1 MPTSYTPP
9 LRDMKFVLHEL
20 LNVTDE
26 LKMLPAHAEVDAAT
40 IDAVLEEGGKFAA
53 EVLAPINQSGDREG
67 CVHDRET
74 RSVRTP
80 AGYKEAYAKYVE
92 GGWPALAADAEFG
105 GQGLP
110 HIVNQAFYEML
121 NSANQAWTMYPGL
134 SHGAY
139 ECLHAHGTPEQQRTY
154 LPKIVSGEWTGTM
167 CLTEPHC
174 GTDLG
179 LLRTKAE
186 PVIGGEA
193 DGTYRI
199 TGSKIFISAGEHD
212 MAPNIVHLVL
222 ARLPDAPPGS
232 KGISLFVVPKF
243 LVNADGSPGARNGI
257 FAAGIE
263 HKMGI
268 NGSATCQLV
277 LENAVGTLVGEPHK
291 GLSAMFVMMNA
302 ARIGVGMQGLG
313 LTEVAYQN
321 AVAYAKDRLQMR
333 SLSGTK
339 APDKPADP
347 IIVHPDVRKMLLTA
361 RAYAEGGRALAMWTT
376 LQIDKALNTD
386 DEDERKECEDLVAL
400 ITPIVKAFLTD
411 NAWIATSHC
420 MQVFGG
426 HGYVKEWGMEQY
438 VRDARINMI
447 YEGTNT
453 IQALDLLGRKV
464 LGDNGAKLKKFGK
477 LVTEFI
483 EDNGTDEAMQEFVNP
498 LADLGDKV
506 TKLTTE
512 LGMKAFQNHDE
523 VGGAAVDY
531 LRVCGHLVFAYFWAR
546 MAKIA
551 LAKKDSGDPF
561 YTAKLHT
568 ARFYFA
574 KLLPETAGLIR
585 TARSGVAPLLAMDE
599 ALF

>member
-1 MPTSYTPP
+1 MPQYTPP
-9 LRDMKFVLHEL
+9 LRDMQFVMHEV
-20 LNVTDE
+20 LNVVDE
-26 LKMLPAHAEVDAAT
+26 LKMLPAHADIDADT
-40 IDAVLEEGGKFAA
+40 INAVLEEGGKFASQ
-53 EVLAPINQSGDREG
+53 VLAPLNQTGDAEG
-67 CVHDRET
+67 CVLDKTTHE
-74 RSVRTP
+74 VKAP
-80 AGYKEAYAKYVE
+80 KGFKEAYAKYVE
-92 GGWPALAADAEFG
+92 GGWPSLSCDPAYG

-110 HIVNQAFYEML
+110 HIVNQSFYEML
-121 NSANQAWTMYPGL
+121 NSSNQAWTMYPGL

-139 ECLHAHGTPEQQRTY
+139 EALHAHGSDAQKALY
-154 LPKIVSGEWTGTM
+154 LPKLTSGQWTGTM

-179 LLRTKAE
+179 LLRSKAE
-186 PVIGGEA
+186 VQA

-199 TGSKIFISAGEHD
+199 SGEKIFISAGEHD
-212 MAPNIVHLVL
+212 MAENIVHLVL
-222 ARLPDAPPGS
+222 ARLPDAPAGS

-243 LVNADGSPGARNGI
+243 NVNADGTLGSRNGI
-257 FAAGIE
+257 YCGGLE

-268 NGSATCQLV
+268 HGNATAQIV
-277 LENAVGTLVGEPHK
+277 LDGAIGTLVGQQNK
-291 GLSAMFVMMNA
+291 GLAAMFVMMNA
-302 ARIGVGMQGLG
+302 ARLGVGMQSLG

-321 AVAYAKDRLQMR
+321 AVAYAKERIQMR
-333 SLSGTK
+333 ALSGPK
-339 APDKPADP
+339 NPDKPADT

-376 LQIDKALNTD
+376 LMIDKELASD
-386 DEDERKECEDLVAL
+386 DADERADCADLVAL

-426 HGYVKEWGMEQY
+426 HGYIKQSGMEQF

-453 IQALDLLGRKV
+453 IQSLDLLGRKV
-464 LGDNGAKLKKFGK
+464 LADNGKKLKKFGK
-477 LVTEFI
+477 LVSDFI
-483 EDNGTDEAMQEFVNP
+483 EEEGTNEAMQEFVNP
-498 LADLGDKV
+498 LADIGDKV

-512 LGMKAFQNHDE
+512 LGMKAFGNADE
-523 VGGAAVDY
+523 VGAAAVDY

-546 MAKIA
+546 MAKVA
-551 LAKKDSGDPF
+551 LAKVSGGDPF
-561 YTAKLHT
+561 YKAKLAT
-568 ARFYFA
+568 ARFYYA

-585 TARSGVAPLLAMDE
+585 SARAGLAPLMEMEE

>member
-1 MPTSYTPP
+1 MATYTPP
-9 LRDMKFVLHEL
+9 LRDIRFVMHEL
-20 LNVTDE
+20 LGVVDE
-26 LKMLPAHAEVDAAT
+26 LKMLPPHAEIDAAT
-40 IDAVLEEGGKFAA
+40 IDQVLEEGGKFAA
-53 EVLAPINQSGDREG
+53 EVLFPLNISGDQQG
-67 CVHDRET
+67 CTHDKTTHE
-74 RSVRTP
+74 VRAP
-80 AGYKEAYAKYVE
+80 QGFKEAYAKYVE
-92 GGWPALAADAEFG
+92 GGWPALSCNPAYG

-110 HIVNQAFYEML
+110 VVVNQAFYEML

-134 SHGAY
+134 THGAY
-139 ECLHAHGTPEQQRTY
+139 ACLEHHGTEEQKKLI
-154 LPKIVSGEWTGTM
+154 LPKLTSGEWTGTM

-186 PVIGGEA
+186 PQP
-193 DGTYRI
+193 DGTYKL
-199 TGSKIFISAGEHD
+199 TGQKIFISAGEHD
-212 MAPNIVHLVL
+212 LAGNIIHLVL
-222 ARLPDAPPGS
+222 ARLPDAPQGS
-232 KGISLFVVPKF
+232 KGISLFVVSKYK
-243 LVNADGSPGARNGI
+243 LKADGSLGERNAI
-257 FAAGIE
+257 FCNAIE

-268 NGSATCQLV
+268 HGNATAQIV
-277 LENAVGTLVGEPHK
+277 LDGAEATLVGEPNK
-291 GLSAMFVMMNA
+291 GLPAMFVMMNA
-302 ARIGVGMQGLG
+302 ARLGVGNQGLG

-333 SLSGTK
+333 SLSGPK

-361 RAYAEGGRALAMWTT
+361 RAYAEGGRALM
-376 LQIDKALNTD
+376 LYCSLLIDKELSSD
-386 DEDERKECEDLVAL
+386 DEDERKEAGDLVAL
-400 ITPIVKAFLTD
+400 LTPIVKAFITD
-411 NAWIATSHC
+411 NAWLATSHC
-420 MQVFGG
+420 LQVYGG
-426 HGYVKEWGMEQY
+426 HGYIKEWGMEQY

-453 IQALDLLGRKV
+453 IQSLDLLGRKV
-464 LGDNGAKLKKFGK
+464 LGDNGKKLKKFGK
-477 LVTEFI
+477 LVSEFI

-512 LGMKAFQNHDE
+512 LGMKAFANTDE

-531 LRVCGHLVFAYFWAR
+531 LRVCGHLVYAYFFAR

-551 LAKKDSGDPF
+551 LAKKQEQGDKADAF

-585 TARSGVAPLLAMDE
+585 SARAGVAPLLAMDE